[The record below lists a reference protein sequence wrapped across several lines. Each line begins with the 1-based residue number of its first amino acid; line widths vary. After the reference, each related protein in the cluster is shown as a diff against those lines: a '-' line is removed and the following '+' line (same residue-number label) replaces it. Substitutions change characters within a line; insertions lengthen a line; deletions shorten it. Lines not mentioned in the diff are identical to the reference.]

1 MGGRAFNA
9 YRNAIFICGYLR
21 RSGPHHEVRNK
32 NGDN

>member
-1 MGGRAFNA
+1 MGGRAFDA
-9 YRNAIFICGYLR
+9 CRNAIFSRGGLR